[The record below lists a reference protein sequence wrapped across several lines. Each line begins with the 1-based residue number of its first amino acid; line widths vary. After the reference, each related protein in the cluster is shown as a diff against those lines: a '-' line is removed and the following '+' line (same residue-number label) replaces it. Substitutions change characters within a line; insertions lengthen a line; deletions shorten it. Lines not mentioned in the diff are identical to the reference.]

1 MVFGASVNLPLPFS
15 TLTLP
20 PFDKLTTPLS
30 RQGRGN
36 ELFASPHMGE
46 GMKIERREPGRKG
59 FWKSLPSR

>member
-1 MVFGASVNLPLPFS
+1 MVFGASVNLPLSFF
-15 TLTLP
+15 TLTL
-20 PFDKLTTPLS
+20 PLS